1 MSQYE
6 PQPDPEPSGWAIA
19 GVSFAAVM
27 LITIGIFEAISGLSA
42 IINDEFYVVG
52 QKYAFNL
59 DVSGWG
65 WIHLIL
71 GIVVV
76 FAGWAS
82 VRRQDVVQVFAIV
95 IAVLVAI
102 ANFFYVPYYPFWV
115 APDHRAPRLGDLG
128 ADASGTAPKD
138 LRARQTTGRGTA
150 VLRPVHF

>member
-42 IINDEFYVVG
+42 IIKDDFYVVG
-52 QKYAFNL
+52 QQYAFNL

-76 FAGWAS
+76 FAGWGLFS
-82 VRRQDVVQVFAIV
+82 GKTWSRIFAIV

-102 ANFFYVPYYPFWV
+102 ANFFYVPYYPFWSLLIIALLV
-115 APDHRAPRLGDLG
+115 WVIWALTRPGLRERA
-128 ADASGTAPKD
+128 
-138 LRARQTTGRGTA
+138 
-150 VLRPVHF
+150 